1 MATNQSPEIVE
12 KEVFSLKGKTF
23 VNISL
28 NDVLLT
34 INEKSICKIFEL
46 NNSDKEEPEVVDTCE
61 SIAAFTPI
69 FKSPT
74 TNKWAFCL
82 ADKIQDNVYLYTHNE
97 NIAMATPKTIFR
109 SFLDI
114 RDICIVHNGKILAV
128 ASDDLEV
135 KLLSLEDILKDDNGV
150 TTGSMSP
157 SGTTKKSQ
165 AIKVSKPVVNISF
178 SHISNIL
185 AISCNDGSISLWS
198 LSSDSPRLVHGGDD
212 SEEQLSN
219 YVTPNYTLGL
229 DEDDHDDEDE
239 PTDGI
244 QSATRIAD
252 KLDEV
257 STSRVAFGDNN
268 GVFACCDNMTIS
280 TFAISNV
287 RKKVKSFTHDN
298 KIKDFKYCGNDNYL
312 CLIDY
317 SDRLLLWHIASETLV
332 FNKLITKD
340 ENKLTNVAWKKSTT
354 NSNNFN
360 VYCGTKNGN
369 VVFIENI
376 LSPNNV
382 SVLSTKTADKSDS
395 GNYGLFVN
403 DSDNED
409 VDDLDEVNQRKQKL
423 NDTISRGNELFN
435 DEAEEDDK
443 DNNEKHG
450 PLSGKRRAHFDDYDD
465 LDEELKNLNNDS
477 FADDL
482 DENDDQEDDG
492 EMSDGQED
500 SDDGGSLFNDYS
512 GRPRKRVHFGP
523 TSESLKPWS
532 SAGTEFHLSDRRYL
546 TMNSI
551 GYAWTVKSSNTQS
564 VTVSFFDRSTYREYY
579 FEDYNMSDVCSL
591 GEKGILLANSKKGEI
606 AFRSHSTDSN
616 KWSKTIPLQ
625 KKEIIT
631 SAALT
636 NKKCFIGTSLG
647 NFYELNVFG
656 YIINIERLSP
666 VAAMVAYQSRVFI
679 VHRSA
684 AASFGNEFLTFSLF
698 DDKTYFQREFIL
710 PIKKFMKNIFFTQ
723 YGDPAIFTNDNTLL
737 LLSKWRDS
745 KKSRWVPVLD
755 VGFEIWRLSG
765 GNQTSNDIHCWPL
778 GIAGNYN
785 NTLNYIMLKGSK
797 KYPEF
802 PLPLPTDMEIK
813 IPIFNK
819 PLFEEVKKQKDLED
833 KVRKEEGNG
842 ADGDENE
849 DDDLASIAYG
859 TKELEIPQEINAEEE
874 FLRSKISHTML
885 QDTLENDGELFG
897 DEQTTLDQLNTIY
910 DKSLLR
916 MFAIACSDSDIKR
929 AYSLVIEL
937 KQDRAFGAATK
948 IAERAELIQLAEK
961 INQLREARSEHE
973 MDLL

>member
-1 MATNQSPEIVE
+1 MATNQNPEVVE
-12 KEVFSLKGKTF
+12 KEVFSLRGKTF

-46 NNSDKEEPEVVDTCE
+46 NNSDKDEPEVVDTCE

-69 FKSPT
+69 FKSPI

-82 ADKIQDNVYLYTHNE
+82 ADKIQDNVYLYTHSE
-97 NIAMATPKTIFR
+97 NIAMAQPKTIFR

-135 KLLSLEDILKDDNGV
+135 KLLFLEDIIRDNSGDNGSV
-150 TTGSMSP
+150 SP
-157 SGTTKKSQ
+157 SGNTKRSKS
-165 AIKVSKPVVNISF
+165 IKVSKPVVNISF
-178 SHISNIL
+178 SHILNIL

-198 LSSDSPRLVHGGDD
+198 LSSDSPRLVYGGDD
-212 SEEQLSN
+212 GEEQLSN

-229 DEDDHDDEDE
+229 DEDEDDDEDE

-244 QSATRIAD
+244 TSTTPIAD

-257 STSRVAFGDNN
+257 SSSRVAFGDNN
-268 GVFACCDNMTIS
+268 GVFACCVNLTIS
-280 TFAISNV
+280 TYAISDV
-287 RKKVKSFTHDN
+287 KKKVKSFTHDN

-340 ENKLTNVAWKKSTT
+340 DNKLTNLAWKKSTT

-382 SVLSTKTADKSDS
+382 SLLSTKAATKSDS
-395 GNYGLFVN
+395 GNYGLFLN

-409 VDDLDEVNQRKQKL
+409 VDDMEEVTKRKQNL
-423 NDTISRGNELFN
+423 NNTISMGNDLFN
-435 DEAEEDDK
+435 DEAEEDNIGIK
-443 DNNEKHG
+443 EGHG
-450 PLSGKRRAHFDDYDD
+450 SASGKKRAHFDDYDD

-482 DENDDQEDDG
+482 DENDEEENMDDDG
-492 EMSDGQED
+492 NDD
-500 SDDGGSLFNDYS
+500 SDDGGSLFNDYN
-512 GRPRKRVHFGP
+512 GRPHKRVHFGP

-625 KKEIIT
+625 KKELIT
-631 SAALT
+631 SVALT
-636 NKKCFIGTSLG
+636 NKKCFLGTSLG

-666 VAAMVAYQSRVFI
+666 VAAMVAYHNRVFI

-684 AASFGNEFLTFSLF
+684 SVSFGNELLTFSLF
-698 DDKTYFQREFIL
+698 DDQHYYQREFIL
-710 PIKKFMKNIFFTQ
+710 PIKDFMKNIFFTQ
-723 YGDPAIFTNDNTLL
+723 YGDPAIFTKDNTLL

-745 KKSRWVPVLD
+745 NKSRWVPVLD

-765 GNQTSNDIHCWPL
+765 GNQSSNDIHCWPL

-797 KYPEF
+797 RYPEF

-833 KVRKEEGNG
+833 KIRKEEGNG
-842 ADGDENE
+842 ADGDEIE

-859 TKELEIPQEINAEEE
+859 TKELEIPQEVNAEEE
-874 FLRSKISHTML
+874 FLRSKISYTML
-885 QDTLENDGELFG
+885 QDTLNNDGEIYG

-916 MFAIACSDSDIKR
+916 MFAIACSDSDIKK

-961 INQLREARSEHE
+961 INQLREARSEQQ
-973 MDLL
+973 MNI